1 MSNDSIAKTFI
12 VAGLLCAVCAVL
24 VSGSAVSLRPMQEAN
39 KVLDVKKNLLM
50 AAGLIKGSPSVN
62 EIESAFAKIETK
74 VINLET
80 GEEVTDIDATA
91 YNQREASKD
100 PKMSVSIPSSEDI
113 AKIKS
118 RAKYGKIYIYKP
130 EGTVEMV
137 ILPIHGKGLWSTLWG
152 FIALSSDVN
161 TVKGIGFYEHG
172 ETPGLGGE
180 VDNPRWKSLWAGKKI
195 YDENGKPVINVV
207 KGAAPEGAE
216 HKIDGLSGATITSV
230 GVQNLVNYWF
240 GSDGFQKYLN
250 NFRSQNEAAS
260 NDDSVS
266 MAQ

>member
-1 MSNDSIAKTFI
+1 MNNDSIVKTFV
-12 VAGLLCAVCAVL
+12 VAGLLCMVCAVL
-24 VSGSAVSLRPMQEAN
+24 VSGSAVSLRPLQEIN
-39 KVLDVKKNLLM
+39 KALDVKKNLLM
-50 AAGLIKGSPSVN
+50 AAGLVEGNPTTK
-62 EIESAFAKIETK
+62 EIEAAFSKIETK
-74 VINLET
+74 VINIET
-80 GEEVTDIDATA
+80 GEEAKDINPSEFD
-91 YNQREASKD
+91 QRTASKD
-100 PKMSVSIPSSEDI
+100 PKQSVKIPSDEDL

-130 EGTVEMV
+130 EGKVELI

-152 FIALSSDVN
+152 FIALSSDAN

-195 YDENGKPVINVV
+195 YNENGRPVINVV
-207 KGAAPEGAE
+207 KGSAPRDSE
-216 HKIDGLSGATITSV
+216 HKIDGLSGATITSG

-240 GSDGFQKYLN
+240 GNNGFKKYLD
-250 NFRSQNEAAS
+250 NFRQQNQTGS